1 MRKLTF
7 IFFVALSV
15 VSLSCEDEANDP
27 IVINTGG
34 DNDDDNTDDGGDGDD
49 GNNGDNTGGGTC
61 VFTEIEASFT
71 NCVEPTNEDKLEVV
85 TWNIE
90 QFPNSGSTTLEAV
103 EAIIANTNADVI
115 ALQEIV
121 GIAEMNTVAEQLE
134 DWEVKILDISG
145 SLNMGYLYKTC
156 EISSFSN
163 PTNVSVIEPRPAV
176 KTTITHNN
184 GLEVVLFNIHLKCCG
199 GSDNISR
206 RETASRNLKTYI
218 DDNHASDNVIVL
230 GDFNDDIDS
239 GSPFTNFI
247 SDNANY
253 QFADEAIAD
262 GSSSNWSYP
271 SWPSHIDHIL
281 ISDELFDNLEETRTI
296 KLASCV
302 TSYSST
308 VSDHRP
314 VISVFKAD

>member
-1 MRKLTF
+1 MKKAFLVLFASLSLFTF
-7 IFFVALSV
+7 
-15 VSLSCEDEANDP
+15 SCEDEANDP

-34 DNDDDNTDDGGDGDD
+34 NNDEDDSDGGGDDNG
-49 GNNGDNTGGGTC
+49 GDNTGGGTC
-61 VFTEIEASFT
+61 VFTEIDASFV
-71 NCVEPTNEDKLEVV
+71 NCVEPTDEDKLEVV

-103 EAIIANTNADVI
+103 EEIIANTNADII

-121 GIAEMNTVAEQLE
+121 GISEMNTIANQLE
-134 DWEVKILDISG
+134 DWDVKILDISG

-156 EISSFSN
+156 EIATFSN
-163 PTNVSVIEPRPAV
+163 PINVNVIEPRPAV
-176 KTTITHNN
+176 MTTIKHNN

-199 GSDNISR
+199 GSDNITR
-206 RETASRNLKTYI
+206 RQTASRNLKDYI
-218 DDNHASDNVIVL
+218 DSNFDTDNVIVL

-239 GSPFTNFI
+239 GSPFNNFI
-247 SDNANY
+247 SDNTNY
-253 QFADEAIAD
+253 RFADEAIAA

-281 ISDELFDNLEETRTI
+281 ISNELFDNLEETRTI
-296 KLASCV
+296 KLSSCV
-302 TSYSST
+302 SGYSSF